1 LIVVGAGPA
10 GVTAAIYAARK
21 KMSVLVLS
29 ERVGGQ
35 AVFSGEVA
43 NYPSYQVISGAELA
57 KKFFDHLSIFPGVEY
72 EEGEVVSLSRDADEC
87 FTVRTRNG
95 LFRARSLVIASG
107 ARPRQLGVPGEK
119 EFAGKGV
126 FYCAVCDAPLMR
138 DRVAAVVGGGNS
150 ALDAVLQLEKVARKT
165 LLFTINSE
173 LQGDEVMKEKV
184 LASRKISVF
193 YSALVAR
200 IVGGKLVSGMEVLVN
215 GRKKFFAV
223 DGVFVEVGYE
233 PSTGFARGFLK
244 LNEFNE
250 IIVDRRQAASVP
262 GVFAAGDCTDSPAKQ
277 IIVAAGEGAVAALS
291 AWKYLLARK
300 EKKKR

>member
-1 LIVVGAGPA
+1 
-10 GVTAAIYAARK
+10 
-21 KMSVLVLS
+21 
-29 ERVGGQ
+29 
-35 AVFSGEVA
+35 
-43 NYPSYQVISGAELA
+43 
-57 KKFFDHLSIFPGVEY
+57 
-72 EEGEVVSLSRDADEC
+72 
-87 FTVRTRNG
+87 VRTRNG

-138 DRVAAVVGGGNS
+138 GRVAAVVGGGNS